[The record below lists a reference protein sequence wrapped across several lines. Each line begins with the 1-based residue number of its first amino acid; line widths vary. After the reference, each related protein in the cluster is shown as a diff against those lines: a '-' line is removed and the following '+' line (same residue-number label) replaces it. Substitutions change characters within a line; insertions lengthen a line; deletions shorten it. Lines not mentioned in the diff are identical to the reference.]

1 MSGLLTPS
9 QTVGPFFGVGL
20 PFENGEQL
28 APPGSAG
35 VMRIEG
41 QVLDGKGEPVP
52 DALLEIWQPG
62 AGFGRARTDSEGAF
76 HFITAKPGAIP
87 APDGKMQAPHLNVT
101 VFARGLLRHLVT
113 RIYFP
118 DEAEANA
125 AKWNYLDYAE
135 ALKTRPVL
143 ILEAHD
149 RNLSYNK
156 DMKAALQRAGSTRV
170 TEIYMDTDHSFSDHR
185 IALQAAVLEWL
196 QTALPPTTK

>member
-1 MSGLLTPS
+1 MSGPLTPS

-62 AGFGRARTDSEGAF
+62 TGFGRARTDSEGAF
-76 HFITAKPGAIP
+76 SLTTVKPGAVP
-87 APDGKMQAPHLNVT
+87 APDGRVQAPHFNVT

-113 RIYFP
+113 RMYFP
-118 DEAEANA
+118 DETEANA
-125 AKWNYLDYAE
+125 AD
-135 ALKTRPVL
+135 PVL
-143 ILEAHD
+143 
-149 RNLSYNK
+149 NLVEPARRETLIAK
-156 DMKAALQRAGSTRV
+156 HCDGVLHFDVRLQGERETVFFA
-170 TEIYMDTDHSFSDHR
+170 I
-185 IALQAAVLEWL
+185 
-196 QTALPPTTK
+196 